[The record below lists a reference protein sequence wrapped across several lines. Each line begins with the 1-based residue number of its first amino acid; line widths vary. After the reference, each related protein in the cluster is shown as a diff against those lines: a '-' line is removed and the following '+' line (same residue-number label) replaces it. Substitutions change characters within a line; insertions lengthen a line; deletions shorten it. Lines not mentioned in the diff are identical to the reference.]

1 MNKMFTMEEAISY
14 AHGQKSKAGKKWE
27 GFIQKNLV
35 KEGFLPDGDLVGSLF
50 KTAKFSFKID
60 EDDDSGHQKLTDFYL
75 PKYNDLIEAKESLSD
90 STEQAIAFS
99 VQSLIQSQEYGDNF
113 KFILL
118 IDKKPSPA
126 MMKRLL
132 ARANKY
138 SKYFE
143 VYIGEGGVT
152 AYINSLKERS
162 VSVLNKKLPMGDIK
176 WVKFS
181 ELTDNEKNRN
191 INMPHVYD
199 LVDSIL
205 SKIRG
210 GGVRGLVRTFIGF
223 TSKSGNVHLVD
234 AHHLKAACTIINQY
248 TEYYVDE
255 VPVYVLDHLNHLT
268 EEELTTLM
276 TTINTLVLKWETFE
290 YVKIWEKT
298 YAAIG
303 DDTRLYPYQKLRE
316 SMEDLSNHL
325 GQDSPNSA
333 PIVQAFCLSSRAD
346 ESNWSQN
353 TKKINHGE
361 LMFDEPTYV
370 NKLKPIVTATKKL
383 ANRIDNLRKVVG
395 TKEFP
400 YNGES
405 FTTPSKSVAILRAF
419 ATELS
424 LQEKE
429 RSSNYHNA
437 LNMLANGYWD
447 ESDLLPL
454 TQNRVHFEKED
465 WKRLYQFPSTGNDM
479 KKFVSDEI
487 IPEASKFVKK
497 GYTRKASYI

>member
-1 MNKMFTMEEAISY
+1 MNKMFTMEEAISF

-27 GFIQKNLV
+27 GVIQKKLV
-35 KEGFLPDGDLVGSLF
+35 KEGFLPDGELVGSIF

-60 EDDDSGHQKLTDFYL
+60 EEDDSGHQKLSDFYL

-99 VQSLIQSQEYGDNF
+99 VQSLINSKEYGNNF
-113 KFILL
+113 KFILI

-138 SKYFE
+138 SQYFE
-143 VYIGEGGVT
+143 VYIGEGGIT
-152 AYINSLKERS
+152 NYINSLKQRS
-162 VSVLNKKLPMGDIK
+162 NSVLKTLLPMGNIK

-210 GGVRGLVRTFIGF
+210 GGIRGLVRTFIGF
-223 TSKSGNVHLVD
+223 TSNTGRVHLVD
-234 AHHLKAACTIINQY
+234 AHHLKAACTIINEY

-298 YAAIG
+298 YKAIG
-303 DDTRLYPYQKLRE
+303 DTARLFPYEKLRE
-316 SMEDLSNHL
+316 SMEDLSKHL
-325 GQDSPNSA
+325 NQDSPNSA

-361 LMFDEPTYV
+361 LMFDEATYD
-370 NKLKPIVTATKKL
+370 NKLKPIVTATKRL
-383 ANRIDNLRKVVG
+383 ANKIDNIRKVVG
-395 TKEFP
+395 DKKFP

-405 FTTPSKSVAILRAF
+405 HTLPTKSVAILRAF

-429 RSSNYHNA
+429 RSNNYHNS

-447 ESDLLPL
+447 ESKLLPL
-454 TQNRVHFEKED
+454 SPQKANYEKED
-465 WKRLYQFPSTGNDM
+465 WRRLYEFPSTGNDM

-487 IPEASKFVKK
+487 IPEASRFVRK
-497 GYTRKASYI
+497 GYTPKVSFI

>member
-1 MNKMFTMEEAISY
+1 MNKMFTMEEAISF

-27 GFIQKNLV
+27 GVIQTKLV
-35 KEGFLPDGDLVGSLF
+35 KEGFLPNGELGGSLF

-60 EDDDSGHQKLTDFYL
+60 EDDDSGHQKLSDFYL

-99 VQSLIQSQEYGDNF
+99 IQSLINSKEYGDNF
-113 KFILL
+113 KFVLL
-118 IDKKPSPA
+118 IDKKPSPT

-138 SKYFE
+138 SQYFE
-143 VYIGEGGVT
+143 VYIGEGGIT
-152 AYINSLKERS
+152 NYTNSLKQRNGS
-162 VSVLNKKLPMGDIK
+162 LSKTLLPMGNTK

-181 ELTDNEKNRN
+181 SLYDNEKNRKKN
-191 INMPHVYD
+191 TPHVYD

-210 GGVRGLVRTFIGF
+210 GGIRGLVRTFIGF
-223 TSKSGNVHLVD
+223 TSNTGRIHLVD
-234 AHHLKAACTIINQY
+234 AHHLKAACSIINEY

-298 YAAIG
+298 YKAIG
-303 DDTRLYPYQKLRE
+303 DTARLFPYQKLRE
-316 SMEDLSNHL
+316 SMEDISEHL
-325 GQDSPNSA
+325 NQASPNSA
-333 PIVQAFCLSSRAD
+333 PIIQAFCLSSRAD

-353 TKKINHGE
+353 TKKINYGE
-361 LMFDEPTYV
+361 LMFDEATYI
-370 NKLKPIVTATKKL
+370 NKLKPIVTATKRL
-383 ANRIDNLRKVVG
+383 ANKIDNIRKVVG
-395 TKEFP
+395 DSKFK
-400 YNGES
+400 YKGES
-405 FTTPSKSVAILRAF
+405 HNLPTKNVAILRAF

-429 RSSNYHNA
+429 RSNNYHNS

-447 ESDLLPL
+447 ESFLLPL
-454 TQNRVHFEKED
+454 AQNINTYEISD
-465 WKRLYQFPSTGNDM
+465 WKTLYEFPSTGNDM
-479 KKFVSDEI
+479 KKFVSDKI
-487 IPEASKFVKK
+487 MPESGKFVRR
-497 GYTRKASYI
+497 GYTPKISYI